1 MSLIAWYPLNGN
13 LKNNCVGPNLTTNYM
28 YGDVNKDGLVN
39 DKDID
44 ELYNVLSD
52 TNTDSISKI
61 LGDVNGDGKT
71 NVKDYNILSKYLNN
85 DRQIDINNRIRQ
97 ASNIVRKEPIWV
109 DGKTGKAYSNI
120 TEISAWAN
128 IDKIKGTKILSI
140 SFWFKADKISQFEDI
155 LGFETYKT
163 TDKSYGYLRAET
175 NYAGS
180 NKLIHWFNN
189 KHLSN
194 DDGLLIDNSPD
205 DAALGKW
212 VHVTSIFEEDKAT
225 MYINGKQTYS
235 RTYPNS
241 HDNIEFTGYFYISN
255 DKHDNHSGASGD
267 FRVCNVKIYN
277 HVLSKKEI
285 LEDYKQPILH
295 YTFEN
300 PYVTETIN
308 ISHKVIV
315 HDNHSGK
322 VTLGSDST
330 GKYMNRTDM
339 TLWSGIGIDVGSL
352 LIKPGRYYTWSMEV
366 MPIKDI
372 EYVIDGNG
380 ECSNSSHASSNDI
393 HFDIIRGYSHLN
405 HKLDG
410 SDTLPKGKLEAYKW
424 TRIYFTVKVKQD
436 CTNPNL
442 FHMFV
447 PYIPSGDS
455 SVKVYYRNSQLEER
469 MYDSP
474 YVLSG
479 RNPLTIKDNS
489 GMGNNGTQVYQRI
502 EIPIVKSGLSANTS
516 QGSIKYDSTNNTYTI
531 TGFNSANN
539 QCFCLGKIKYNSS
552 YHYIS
557 SVCSY
562 EFDIT
567 LKDLVMVSGKTL
579 SDGEIDSQIQGLTHF
594 KDGTSSWIGS
604 PTSVMSLSK
613 RLGNGKI
620 SNATFHICTEKQ
632 VTAKEAVTNVDYY
645 DFGLRLNYIKSGT
658 IIISNLHA
666 YYDNLD
672 TSKLTITDK
681 SVIGS
686 HSLYLNGKN
695 YINCG
700 VVTPSLMDELTA
712 SIWLYRDD
720 WTTKPMLP
728 LYSSFFGV
736 RDNGGFAIGPS
747 RNIANLHFEVYYNS
761 VGYLYPNDIDMTK
774 LSAGWHLI
782 TGVADKNR
790 VALYLD
796 GKLYNENIHNKNA
809 QINMLPNN
817 NSTIARM
824 PIYVGAELDGWGVSP
839 VLRTVKDYYMD
850 DVRLYATALNDKD
863 IKALYNVRARIDNK
877 SNLYCNQLV
886 ETKSENLVDYSVIE
900 PGTYG
905 GVTWSANYNKQNDEF
920 TMTIA
925 GNTATTA
932 GQQGPYFR
940 GYEKYGPNHRPIANE
955 KYRLEMWFKL
965 PKSGNWLIGSEVLP
979 IKIKT
984 YEAGKWY
991 YIEQEGNASD
1001 SVNAIIFYFYTAI
1014 LEANDKIIIK
1024 DLRFYRLY
1032 DTENQTQEITKKGQF
1047 KTFQI
1052 DETSTDKLISYKTIN
1067 KYNATWLQVFH
1078 HNTNNN
1084 TVWFKDESEAL
1095 NCDSRYKFSILD
1107 QLEGFRG
1114 SDSKFEFLLEYPQDL
1129 PNQYNRWKQTD
1140 NPATTLEANNSTYG
1154 TPANGY
1160 EVIHVDWTSKGWG
1173 GLLKSKNVNNAAR
1186 TLIDGSTN
1194 HANWYYS
1201 IGCYNN
1207 HATDWKDK
1215 MLGPDGSTGM
1225 KEVNLYVRLDEKY
1238 MGATIVDKYGA
1249 EWLEVFYHDNNNCK
1263 IFFNNQTEALH
1274 TNSQYKFS
1282 ILDQLEK
1289 FRGNDGK
1296 FEFLL
1301 EYPTDIPGKYNRW
1314 KQTDNPVKVTVNNTY
1329 ASGYEAI
1336 HVDWPDNNW
1345 GGLLRDTSSN
1355 YTLLKGSIVNTDNWF
1370 FAIGAIKAWGS
1381 SYKGVPGPYPGA
1393 SGYSNPNGIVHD
1405 IHLYVRIDNLEDN
1418 DNFKIYNRKTKTNE
1432 IIEI

>member
-61 LGDVNGDGKT
+61 LGDVNGDDKT

-277 HVLSKKEI
+277 HILSKKEI

-442 FHMFV
+442 FHIFV

-728 LYSSFFGV
+728 SYSSFFGV

-824 PIYVGAELDGWGVSP
+824 PIYVGAELNGWGVSP

-863 IKALYNVRARIDNK
+863 IKALYNVRTRIDNK
-877 SNLYCNQLV
+877 SNLYCNQLI
-886 ETKSENLVDYSVIE
+886 ETKSENMMKSLDKVDLNTIYKFYSTGTVTYSNGIIKYLVSSGSTNTNSGMYVNNVN
-900 PGTYG
+900 YG
-905 GVTWSANYNKQNDEF
+905 GPLLDNV
-920 TMTIA
+920 
-925 GNTATTA
+925 
-932 GQQGPYFR
+932 
-940 GYEKYGPNHRPIANE
+940 
-955 KYRLEMWFKL
+955 KYRCEFYVRVSKQAIYVLGEERLGFVRKTLE
-965 PKSGNWLIGSEVLP
+965 S
-979 IKIKT
+979 
-984 YEAGKWY
+984 GKWY
-991 YIEQEGNASD
+991 HIKQEAKATNSSRNLIVYNESKNLAKGDTIEVRD
-1001 SVNAIIFYFYTAI
+1001 I
-1014 LEANDKIIIK
+1014 KI
-1024 DLRFYRLY
+1024 YRLY
-1032 DTENQTQEITKKGQF
+1032 DTEDYKPKITKKGQY
-1047 KTFQI
+1047 KTFELNELKI
-1052 DETSTDKLISYKTIN
+1052 DD
-1067 KYNATWLQVFH
+1067 
-1078 HNTNNN
+1078 TN
-1084 TVWFKDESEAL
+1084 
-1095 NCDSRYKFSILD
+1095 
-1107 QLEGFRG
+1107 
-1114 SDSKFEFLLEYPQDL
+1114 
-1129 PNQYNRWKQTD
+1129 
-1140 NPATTLEANNSTYG
+1140 
-1154 TPANGY
+1154 
-1160 EVIHVDWTSKGWG
+1160 
-1173 GLLKSKNVNNAAR
+1173 
-1186 TLIDGSTN
+1186 
-1194 HANWYYS
+1194 
-1201 IGCYNN
+1201 
-1207 HATDWKDK
+1207 
-1215 MLGPDGSTGM
+1215 
-1225 KEVNLYVRLDEKY
+1225 Y